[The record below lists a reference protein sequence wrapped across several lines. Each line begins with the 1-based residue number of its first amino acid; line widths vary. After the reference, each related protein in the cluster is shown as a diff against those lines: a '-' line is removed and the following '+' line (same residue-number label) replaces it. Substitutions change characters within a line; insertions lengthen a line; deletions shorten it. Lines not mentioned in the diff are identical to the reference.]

1 MEWVVITMKKQRFD
15 IGFYLSEGAKSIFTH
30 GFMSFAAVC
39 MIVACLL
46 IMGSFSL
53 VALNLNDMLGTLE
66 RENEFRAYIDES
78 LTEEEARALKS
89 TLEAIPNV
97 DSVTFITRE
106 EARAQFVENREGET
120 AALWDELPDEALRHR
135 YSIHVVDIEQLQST
149 VAEVEKVPGVA
160 KINAAL
166 EVAQGFVIVRN
177 VASAVAI
184 ILVVILVVIS
194 LFIISN
200 TIKLATFNR
209 REEIAILKM
218 CGATDSFIRWPFIF
232 EGLILGLFGAV
243 AAFFL
248 EWGVYGLIGR
258 AIESS
263 DTIQLIT
270 LIPYTQMA
278 PMVLAIFAGTGF
290 VIGVL
295 GSVLAIRKFL
305 QV

>member
-1 MEWVVITMKKQRFD
+1 
-15 IGFYLSEGAKSIFTH
+15 
-30 GFMSFAAVC
+30 
-39 MIVACLL
+39 
-46 IMGSFSL
+46 
-53 VALNLNDMLGTLE
+53 
-66 RENEFRAYIDES
+66 
-78 LTEEEARALKS
+78 
-89 TLEAIPNV
+89 
-97 DSVTFITRE
+97 
-106 EARAQFVENREGET
+106 
-120 AALWDELPDEALRHR
+120 
-135 YSIHVVDIEQLQST
+135 
-149 VAEVEKVPGVA
+149 
-160 KINAAL
+160 
-166 EVAQGFVIVRN
+166 
-177 VASAVAI
+177 
-184 ILVVILVVIS
+184 
-194 LFIISN
+194 
-200 TIKLATFNR
+200 
-209 REEIAILKM
+209 M

-263 DTIQLIT
+263 DTIQLLT